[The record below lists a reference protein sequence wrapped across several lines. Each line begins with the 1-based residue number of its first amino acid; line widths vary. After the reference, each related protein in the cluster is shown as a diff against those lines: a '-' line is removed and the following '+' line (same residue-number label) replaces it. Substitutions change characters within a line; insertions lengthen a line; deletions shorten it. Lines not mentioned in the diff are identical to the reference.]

1 MEKSQFDAQVIGF
14 GRGGS
19 ALADFLGKKGM
30 KVAVVEKS
38 KEMYGGS
45 CINIACMPTKSLV
58 LSAEHVVLGH
68 HLEAFTEKERY
79 YRDAIEEKRRVVTFL
94 RQKVYD
100 KLATQSNI
108 SIIDGV
114 ARFLSPREIQVAVS
128 GAQEEMEIQA
138 ENVFIDTGTLPYLPS
153 IAGLHE
159 SQHVYTSTSL
169 MELQRL
175 PRHLLIVGAGYVGLE
190 FASIYRSFGS
200 KVTVLEQRSE
210 FLPGQSRDIVT
221 EVKQTMEKQGIQFH
235 LNAHVQS
242 IHDRSHG
249 TAIHYLDEHGVRKE
263 LEGDAVLVA
272 VGRVP
277 NTSQLALEKAGIAVN
292 ERGFI
297 EVDEYLRTNVPNIWA
312 IGDVNGGPEFT
323 YISLD
328 DYRIIREQFDGKSH
342 YSTRARQNVPSAVF
356 ISPTLSHVG
365 LTEEEALQRGYEIMV
380 GKLPAAAVPRAQ
392 IMRQTDGLLKAIV
405 DARTNKI
412 LGATLYC
419 ADSHEMIQTV
429 QMAMHADMDYR
440 VLRDNIFAHPSM
452 SEALNDLFNQ
462 VK

>member
-1 MEKSQFDAQVIGF
+1 
-14 GRGGS
+14 
-19 ALADFLGKKGM
+19 M
-30 KVAVVEKS
+30 KVALVEKS

-58 LSAEHVVLGH
+58 LSAEHVVLSH

-100 KLATQSNI
+100 NLATQSNI

-114 ARFLSPREIQVAVS
+114 AHFLSPREIQVTVS
-128 GAQEEMEIQA
+128 GTQEETEIQP

-175 PRHLLIVGAGYVGLE
+175 PHHLLIVGAGYVGLE

-200 KVTVLEQRSE
+200 EVTVLEQRSE

-249 TAIHYLDEHGVRKE
+249 AAIRYLDEHGVRKE

-328 DYRIIREQFDGKSH
+328 DYRIIRDQFDGKSH

-380 GKLPAAAVPRAQ
+380 GKLPAAAVPRA
-392 IMRQTDGLLKAIV
+392 
-405 DARTNKI
+405 
-412 LGATLYC
+412 
-419 ADSHEMIQTV
+419 
-429 QMAMHADMDYR
+429 
-440 VLRDNIFAHPSM
+440 
-452 SEALNDLFNQ
+452 
-462 VK
+462 